1 MFHLRA
7 GQAGAPTGGGEGGAA
22 GRPGGGRVCKLQLQL
37 AQIKQEIHRKISE
50 KEEEFVH
57 YFSVCRKNLSRAM
70 ALMLGVRAE
79 CQEQGA
85 EGQEETRVGQH
96 QKGKQRGSEVHQ
108 AEAGRHR
115 AQLRVC
121 QPGGAPL
128 RRARHGAGRGT
139 RAAED

>member
-1 MFHLRA
+1 METEKEELQSALEEAEGSLESEENKVLRA
-7 GQAGAPTGGGEGGAA
+7 SLELGQV
-22 GRPGGGRVCKLQLQL
+22 R
-37 AQIKQEIHRKISE
+37 QEIDRKISE

-57 YFSVCRKNLSRAM
+57 YFSVCRKNLYRAM
-70 ALMLGVRAE
+70 ALMLGVRVE

-115 AQLRVC
+115 AQLQVC